1 MLRLRNEVDM
11 MRELAL
17 VAVRESEYF
26 HYSGDI
32 YSLPS
37 KDGSINY
44 RLGFLD
50 IRFIEKNTTDSIVA
64 FCLPKKTT
72 PSFYCLLSELQ
83 EEG

>member
-1 MLRLRNEVDM
+1 MLRLRNEVEM

-37 KDGSINY
+37 ENGSVNY

-50 IRFIEKNTTDSIVA
+50 IRFVGKSETDSIVA
-64 FCLPKKTT
+64 FCLPNETI
-72 PSFYCLLSELQ
+72 PSFYCLLSELH
-83 EEG
+83 EG